1 MNKRLDLEDIVL
13 NGKKET
19 KLNII
24 RRLKEEWF
32 DKTFVINYGIINMPR
47 KKDLPEEFKLPGT
60 ISDVELFAERELGA
74 LDYILYNVL
83 SIGIAIGRET
93 MRYNHRPFGKR
104 RKK

>member
-32 DKTFVINYGIINMPR
+32 DKTFVMNYGVINMPKENELPKNSNYQGLSPMLGHL
-47 KKDLPEEFKLPGT
+47 KK
-60 ISDVELFAERELGA
+60 R
-74 LDYILYNVL
+74 N
-83 SIGIAIGRET
+83 
-93 MRYNHRPFGKR
+93 
-104 RKK
+104 